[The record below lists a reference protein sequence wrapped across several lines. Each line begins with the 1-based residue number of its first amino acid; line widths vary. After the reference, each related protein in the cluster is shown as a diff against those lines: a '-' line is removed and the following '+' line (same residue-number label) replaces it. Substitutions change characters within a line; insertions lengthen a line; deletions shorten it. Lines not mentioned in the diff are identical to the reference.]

1 MKWELSPCSL
11 GRVRPNAWGAGRVR
25 TLLLLLL
32 LLLLVV
38 DLSGG
43 IIYSVE
49 ELACIGGGGA
59 EGEEDGLVAVEG
71 GRETESDPL
80 EGTYI
85 ILFERGLFVQFG

>member
-1 MKWELSPCSL
+1 MKWELSPFSL

-32 LLLLVV
+32 LL
-38 DLSGG
+38 DLSGC